1 MGQSVDKAVAWAKR
15 RVARETINDILYEPD
30 LDELGGVADRM
41 MADYRIAVEQRR
53 PREEL
58 SWILT
63 GLAGCELAMSRC
75 HNGLDAPTSV
85 DLAGPLYLSGLLMLE
100 LSHAAGEGSFY
111 RGVRAVEFRNTQL
124 ANALGAVALVYGAW
138 PSESSGVSL
147 GHCLD
152 ELIPL
157 VQVRG
162 VQVETLSTLVHA
174 HFDVSGEAGREE

>member
-30 LDELGGVADRM
+30 LDELGGVVAHM
-41 MADYRIAVEQRR
+41 LTDYRIAVEQRR
-53 PREEL
+53 PCQEL
-58 SWILT
+58 SWTLT
-63 GLAGCELAMSRC
+63 GIAGCELAMSC
-75 HNGLDAPTSV
+75 CYNGLDAPTSV
-85 DLAGPLYLSGLLMLE
+85 DRAWPLYLSGLLVLE
-100 LSHAAGEGSFY
+100 LSHAADESRSY

-124 ANALGAVALVYGAW
+124 ANALGAVALAYGAW
-138 PSESSGVSL
+138 PSESLGVSL

>member
-1 MGQSVDKAVAWAKR
+1 MGQSVHKAVAWAKR

-30 LDELGGVADRM
+30 LDELGGVAARV
-41 MADYRIAVEQRR
+41 MADYRLAVEQRR

-75 HNGLDAPTSV
+75 YNGLDVPTSV
-85 DLAGPLYLSGLLMLE
+85 DLAGSLYLSGLLVLE
-100 LSHAAGEGSFY
+100 LSHAAGASHSY
-111 RGVRAVEFRNTQL
+111 RGVRAVEFRNAQL
-124 ANALGAVALVYGAW
+124 ANALGAVALAYGDW
-138 PSESSGVSL
+138 PSESSGMSL

-157 VQVRG
+157 AVDCG
-162 VQVETLSTLVHA
+162 VLAETLSSLVHA

>member
-30 LDELGGVADRM
+30 LDELGGVAERM
-41 MADYRIAVEQRR
+41 MTDYRIAVEQRR

-63 GLAGCELAMSRC
+63 GIAGCELAMSRC

-85 DLAGPLYLSGLLMLE
+85 DLAGPLYLSGLLVLE
-100 LSHAAGEGSFY
+100 LSQAAGEGSFY
-111 RGVRAVEFRNTQL
+111 RGVRAVDFRTEPI
-124 ANALGAVALVYGAW
+124 AEVMHSVALAYGAW
-138 PSESSGVSL
+138 ETKPHGVSL
-147 GHCLD
+147 GRYLD

-157 VQVRG
+157 AVDRG
-162 VQVETLSTLVHA
+162 VRVETLSSLVHA
-174 HFDVSGEAGREE
+174 YFDVSGEAGREE

>member
-30 LDELGGVADRM
+30 LDELGGVAARM
-41 MADYRIAVEQRR
+41 LADYRLAVEQRR

-75 HNGLDAPTSV
+75 YNGLDAPTSV
-85 DLAGPLYLSGLLMLE
+85 DLAGSLYLSGLLVLE
-100 LSHAAGEGSFY
+100 LSHAAGESRSY
-111 RGVRAVEFRNTQL
+111 RGVRAVEFQTAQF
-124 ANALGAVALVYGAW
+124 ANVFRAVALAYGAW
-138 PSESSGVSL
+138 PSGSSGVSL

-152 ELIPL
+152 ELIPFA
-157 VQVRG
+157 VDRG
-162 VQVETLSTLVHA
+162 VQAETLSSLVHA
-174 HFDVSGEAGREE
+174 HFDVNEEAGREE